1 MVNQVLIKILKQKLK
16 IKVHSFLLLRFS
28 LIYFLKTFIRSESD
42 LEEALLVNK
51 QNLPLLIDIVR
62 KGVNSEEQKDPKG
75 QGKSELILWW

>member
-1 MVNQVLIKILKQKLK
+1 MLIKILKQKLK

-75 QGKSELILWW
+75 QGKSELILWC